1 MEIHAQHMA
10 ERTETGD
17 DLEEVSNMTGKEA
30 FSKRVQEV
38 EAKWQKLSKFVCV
51 PVLMLPDQEFLE
63 RKQKRKEEDEADK
76 SNE

>member
-1 MEIHAQHMA
+1 MA

-51 PVLMLPDQEFLE
+51 VVLMLPDQEFLE